1 MHVTLLA
8 VGTRCPGWVREA
20 YDDYARRLKS
30 RLPVRLA
37 EIEPGRRG
45 KGIPA
50 QRAMDEEGRRILA
63 AVRDDTHLVML
74 DERGKERTSVTLAE
88 WLGERLR
95 DGRDLAFAIGGP
107 DGFAPE
113 VRARAQE
120 SWSLSRLTLPHALAR
135 VLLIEQIYRA
145 VTLLDGHPYHRE

>member
-1 MHVTLLA
+1 VHLTVLA

-20 YDDYARRLKS
+20 YDDYAQRLKP
-30 RLPVRLA
+30 RLPVKLA

-50 QRAMDEEGRRILA
+50 SRSMSEEAKRMLA
-63 AVRDDTHLVML
+63 ALRADTYLVLL
-74 DERGKERTSVTLAE
+74 DEHGKERTSLAVSRWLAE
-88 WLGERLR
+88 RLG

-107 DGFAPE
+107 DGFSPD
-113 VRARAQE
+113 VRERAQE
-120 SWSLSRLTLPHALAR
+120 SWALSKLTLPHAMVR
-135 VLLIEQIYRA
+135 VLLIEQLYRA

>member
-1 MHVTLLA
+1 VHVTVLA

-20 YDDYARRLKS
+20 YDDYARRLKT

-37 EIEPGRRG
+37 EIEPGKRG
-45 KGIPA
+45 KGISPG
-50 QRAMDEEGRRILA
+50 RAMESEARRILA
-63 AVRDDTHLVML
+63 SVRDDTHLVML
-74 DERGKERTSVTLAE
+74 DERGKERTSVALSQ

-95 DGRDLAFAIGGP
+95 DGRELTFAIGGP
-107 DGFAPE
+107 DGFAPG
-113 VRARAQE
+113 VRERAQE
-120 SWSLSRLTLPHALAR
+120 SWSLSRLTLPHALVR

>member
-1 MHVTLLA
+1 VHLTVLA
-8 VGTRCPGWVREA
+8 VGTRSPAWVREA
-20 YDDYARRLKS
+20 YDDYARRLKP
-30 RLPVRLA
+30 RLPVRLT
-37 EIEPGRRG
+37 EIEPGKRG
-45 KGIPA
+45 KGIPV
-50 QRAMDEEGRRILA
+50 QRAMDDEARRLLS

-74 DERGKERTSVTLAE
+74 DERGKERTSVALSE

-95 DGRDLAFAIGGP
+95 EGRELAFAIGGP
-107 DGFAPE
+107 DGFASD

-120 SWSLSRLTLPHALAR
+120 SWSLSRLTLPHALVR

>member
-1 MHVTLLA
+1 VHLTVLA

-20 YDDYARRLKS
+20 YDDYATRLRS
-30 RLPVRLA
+30 RLPVKLV

-45 KGIPA
+45 KSQPA
-50 QRAMDEEGRRILA
+50 SRAMDEEARRILA
-63 AVRDDTHLVML
+63 GVRDGTHLVML
-74 DERGKERTSVTLAE
+74 DERGPERTSLETSR

-113 VRARAQE
+113 VRERAQE
-120 SWSLSRLTLPHALAR
+120 AWSLSKSTLPHALVR
-135 VLLIEQIYRA
+135 VLLIEQLYRA